1 MREFSEACISG
12 GDISRFSTSGG
23 AGPIQVSGGSFGN
36 FQANNSDVEIIG
48 AEFRLNNTE
57 FTQPIIDLND
67 TDVFSGTLSD
77 GSAFIFAAPVN
88 SFLGDELDG
97 VALTTTTVPDFSL
110 EPIVVDSDNPVGPQ
124 GLRSGQTLTLREGG
138 TLNDNFA
145 VLPDAALHIE
155 GGIMGERG
163 KVAFAEVN
171 ITGGR
176 IGQNFVASCGSN
188 VSIHGGV
195 IDGHFQGNPGSNIS
209 VTGAAFHTRN
219 CFSIHQNSIVTIS
232 GGSFGTDF
240 EANPGSQVELIGGE
254 FLLNNSPFLDTS
266 ITLNEG
272 NDVFSGTLSDGSTF
286 IFTTEDTDRL
296 EDVTLTTVALPPID
310 QTPIVVDAANPL
322 GPQGL
327 RTGQHLTLRDGGI
340 LGENFTVL
348 PDAVLNI
355 EGGIVKF
362 GAEAVGADISIS
374 GGQIESFRANLGS
387 YVQISGGSFVYGFRA
402 RENCVVSVS
411 GGEFLLFYEAGTNN
425 SISGGIFHGSFLVRE
440 NENADISGGEFLGGL
455 TASADGAVNL
465 FGTLF
470 FIDGMLVDLKEN
482 EQLTILERDVV
493 VTGNF
498 ADGSDFE
505 FDLASNLISPDAT
518 LTITRVPE
526 ILLGDVN
533 LDGLVSLLDVAPFV
547 DLLTSGDFQLE
558 ADLNMDGVLDLLDIA
573 PFVELLQGA

>member
-1 MREFSEACISG
+1 M
-12 GDISRFSTSGG
+12 
-23 AGPIQVSGGSFGN
+23 
-36 FQANNSDVEIIG
+36 
-48 AEFRLNNTE
+48 
-57 FTQPIIDLND
+57 
-67 TDVFSGTLSD
+67 FSGTLSD